1 MADITWVQ
9 ALQLLLQMFRSLL
22 ADNIDMADG
31 EIDKLMDAFIDAL
44 SPLLRS
50 KFQAE
55 NEHSSIASFQ
65 TCTSTLEINLAF
77 SQE

>member
-50 KFQAE
+50 KLQAV
-55 NEHSSIASFQ
+55 
-65 TCTSTLEINLAF
+65 
-77 SQE
+77 